1 MSGHEQQRPSRRE
14 EDVEETPVVPA
25 QAGAQAKE
33 SDADVDA
40 LLDEIDEVLES
51 NSEEF
56 VRGFV
61 QKGGQ

>member
-1 MSGHEQQRPSRRE
+1 MPGHEQQRPSRRE
-14 EDVEETPVVPA
+14 DEPDEAPAIPTQKSAQTRDEDVD
-25 QAGAQAKE
+25 
-33 SDADVDA
+33 S

-56 VRGFV
+56 VRSFV

>member
-1 MSGHEQQRPSRRE
+1 MTGHEQQRPTRRE
-14 EDVEETPVVPA
+14 DEPDETPVVPA
-25 QAGAQAKE
+25 QAKAADT
-33 SDADVDA
+33 DADVDS

-61 QKGGQ
+61 QKGGE

>member
-1 MSGHEQQRPSRRE
+1 MPGQEQQRPSRRE
-14 EDVEETPVVPA
+14 DEVEESPAVPA
-25 QAGAQAKE
+25 QAKANE

>member
-1 MSGHEQQRPSRRE
+1 MPGQEQQRPSRRE
-14 EDVEETPVVPA
+14 DEVEDAAAVPA
-25 QAGAQAKE
+25 QAKATE
-33 SDADVDA
+33 TDADVDA